1 MAAISVRVAFTVSDE
16 YRRKLKA
23 LEPAEVAKFME
34 RMGQTHLVTQARK
47 NIVRFGT
54 RASAGAPW
62 AALSPAYAKRKKD
75 GHTPGRGSYGYAM
88 LRDTGTLYDA
98 LVGNVVRKAN
108 GMWLYL
114 DAEGSRSAPGG
125 GTISN
130 ADLLRWHHKGAGNLP
145 RRSVAAD
152 MRLFE
157 ARFAMELGRYLGGKG
172 GASLSVDGT

>member
-1 MAAISVRVAFTVSDE
+1 MAAISVRVAFNVSDE

-34 RMGQTHLVTQARK
+34 RMGRTHLVTQARK

-54 RASAGAPW
+54 RAAAGSAW
-62 AALSPAYAKRKKD
+62 AALSPAYAARKKA
-75 GHTPGRGSYGYAM
+75 GKTPGRGSYNYAM
-88 LRDTGTLYDA
+88 LRDTGTLYDS
-98 LVGNVVRKAN
+98 LVGNVVRRSN

-114 DAEGSRSAPGG
+114 DAEGTRSAPGG
-125 GTISN
+125 GTIRN
-130 ADLLRWHHKGAGNLP
+130 ADLLRWHHEGKGNLP

-172 GASLSVDGT
+172 GASLSASGV